1 LIRSIVYAMIGP
13 TLYRQ
18 RGNDMQMALRR
29 ATMRRVLQTIEDP
42 PNATVRE
49 RTLAVALP
57 DDWESVRTYAT
68 RMMEPARGRRSLWAQ
83 LLDTYFT
90 AAFLGRTIIIV
101 WKDGRQQHHRA
112 DIYPPDFTHIRVLFI
127 FFMVISLS

>member
-1 LIRSIVYAMIGP
+1 MIGP
-13 TLYRQ
+13 TQYGQ
-18 RGNDMQMALRR
+18 RGYDMQTALRR
-29 ATMRRVLQTIEDP
+29 ATMRRVLQAIEDP
-42 PNATVRE
+42 NASVRE

-57 DDWESVRTYAT
+57 DDWESVRTYAM

-101 WKDGRQQHHRA
+101 WQDGRQQHHRA
-112 DIYPPDFTHIRVLFI
+112 DIYPPDFTHMRVLFI
-127 FFMVISLS
+127 FS